1 MSTVD
6 RILELVKESG
16 LTAKEFAEGANI
28 AGGSITDW
36 KTGRSKPSVESLQKI
51 AKYCNV
57 QLEWLTGD
65 SDYRTK
71 EEALEHF
78 IDNQNRIVTLQSIQL
93 NYDKVIDCNL
103 NEKDID
109 EIVELL
115 NFRHLTSSP
124 KEYYVNYIKK
134 YLDKFEPQKKK
145 KIKDLFIEI
154 LKAMIR
160 QIDNN
165 HYYHYLV
172 SSIEKMI
179 SSNHSNNKS
188 NDNKLFYIPIVGKI
202 AAGKPILAEEYLE
215 DYLPIDP
222 SIYGLNTSDDL
233 FFLKVSGES
242 MNLKVHNGDYALIH
256 KQDYAENG
264 DIIVAIVNG
273 DDEATLKRYKK
284 INNEIIMLEPMSTY
298 PMEPIIINLKETNF
312 KIIGKAIGQFGKF

>member
-78 IDNQNRIVTLQSIQL
+78 IDNQNRIVTLQTIQL

>member
-78 IDNQNRIVTLQSIQL
+78 IDNQNRIVTLQTIQL

-165 HYYHYLV
+165 HYYHYLI